1 MKLPALAGLCALV
14 LAAASAQ
21 ATVTSYYTTMTP
33 EGAGGRTGT
42 GQATATFDSVTHIL
56 HFSASFSGLSGLTT
70 AAHFHCC
77 TTTPFTGNALVAVD
91 SPTLNIPLGVT
102 AGTFGSDL
110 DLDDV
115 DALGVATNFNLAF
128 VTASGGLTQAINAFA
143 AGLNTGRVY
152 LNIHTNTFPGG
163 EIRGHMLV
171 PEPSSA
177 ALSLLALAALAGL
190 RRRR

>member
-14 LAAASAQ
+14 FAAASAQ

-42 GQATATFDSVTHIL
+42 GQATATFDNVTHIL
-56 HFSASFSGLSGLTT
+56 HFSVSFSGLSGLTT
-70 AAHFHCC
+70 QSHFHCC
-77 TTTPFTGNALVAVD
+77 TTVPFTGNALVAVD
-91 SPTLNIPLGVT
+91 SPSLNIPLGVS
-102 AGTFGSDL
+102 AGTFASDL
-110 DLDDV
+110 DLDDPN
-115 DALGVATNFNLAF
+115 NFNPAF
-128 VTASGGLTQAINAFA
+128 ITAAGGLAQAINNFA
-143 AGLNTGRVY
+143 SGLNTGRVY

-163 EIRGHMLV
+163 EIRGYMLV
-171 PEPSSA
+171 PEPTSA